1 MRKSKKNWIIEL
13 SYKNIIKK
21 VNYNI
26 NLKIETLN
34 IYLECN
40 EYKMK
45 YEGNN
50 LFTLY
55 SDFLL
60 KNEIINFTIINNSI
74 DPKLKNIILLQSL
87 KNNNCTKPH
96 KSEKE
101 NGFSLTIKSEDL
113 DSILSFFINIYIGN
127 RFKFSIKIY
136 SKIKILIP

>member
-1 MRKSKKNWIIEL
+1 
-13 SYKNIIKK
+13 
-21 VNYNI
+21 
-26 NLKIETLN
+26 
-34 IYLECN
+34 
-40 EYKMK
+40 MK

-60 KNEIINFTIINNSI
+60 KNEIINFTIVNNSI

-87 KNNNCTKPH
+87 KNNNCTKLH

-113 DSILSFFINIYIGN
+113 DSILSFFLLIFILEIDLNLVL
-127 RFKFSIKIY
+127 KFTQK
-136 SKIKILIP
+136 